1 MSKWISAKKKWKI
14 SDPKGYDYNTFQ
26 TEITNKEQ

>member
-1 MSKWISAKKKWKI
+1 MPKWISAKKKWKI

-26 TEITNKEQ
+26 NPLAELN